1 MGDHVSRKQ
10 LKRIMVGAIS
20 LLILTCVA
28 TFAAARYF
36 VA

>member
-1 MGDHVSRKQ
+1 MSDHVGRRR
-10 LKRIMVGAIS
+10 LKRIMVGAIL

-28 TFAAARYF
+28 TFAVVRYF